1 MFLNRQNLTMEM
13 LKFKK
18 FNQKGGGL
26 QSTRFRC
33 NTAWRIVKK
42 VLNIRPASPAGDGV
56 ADGEQNTATR

>member
-1 MFLNRQNLTMEM
+1 MEM